1 MDEHEDQNE
10 DYGNQAKHKAMDR
23 QEVSKVVHDR
33 QRHDGDGRGVRGPE
47 ADPAAE
53 ESQGAGTGLTEVDI
67 LAAVFREGRG
77 QLGIAEVGG
86 DLEQTANDESQE
98 QEQGA
103 SGRIGD
109 LGQGREDAGAD
120 GRAYT
125 EGNDRAQT

>member
-23 QEVSKVVHDR
+23 QEVSKVVYNR

-77 QLGIAEVGG
+77 QLGIAAVGG
-86 DLEQTANDESQE
+86 DREQTANDESPE
-98 QEQGA
+98 QEQ
-103 SGRIGD
+103 
-109 LGQGREDAGAD
+109 
-120 GRAYT
+120 
-125 EGNDRAQT
+125 

>member
-1 MDEHEDQNE
+1 MEMDGGIEGPMPHLLP
-10 DYGNQAKHKAMDR
+10 
-23 QEVSKVVHDR
+23 KVYR
-33 QRHDGDGRGVRGPE
+33 RYLAYLRGVRGPE

-86 DLEQTANDESQE
+86 DLEQTADDESQE

-109 LGQGREDAGAD
+109 LGQGREDAGAN